1 MWKLL
6 KTFGKKPAFTF
17 ITFLPRRHSCS
28 GTCAAAGGGEKGVWP
43 CFGVVDISY
52 SSSCWECFGPLTIG
66 RVKLGCIG
74 NETSSVE
81 VVTSFIFVW
90 MIAVRR
96 SPAIPSSGVKGGDE
110 SSEWIQNWAQLSL
123 CSSSAL
129 ARLLPGY
136 IHTIYPL
143 SILSTTRTCTIPRQL
158 PRWWSLRRKS
168 VKSTLTF
175 SAFNAFVFIY
185 LYSWCAASIT
195 WDDDSWA
202 LIVKPHHSCLW
213 TICNRASREPSRSL
227 KLLYNHREHLR
238 HF

>member
-1 MWKLL
+1 MLGVFWSTYHRKG
-6 KTFGKKPAFTF
+6 KTGVYRKRNIECGSCNIVYICLNDCCKKV
-17 ITFLPRRHSCS
+17 SCYS
-28 GTCAAAGGGEKGVWP
+28 KQWGEGWRCIKRMNP
-43 CFGVVDISY
+43 
-52 SSSCWECFGPLTIG
+52 
-66 RVKLGCIG
+66 KLG
-74 NETSSVE
+74 
-81 VVTSFIFVW
+81 
-90 MIAVRR
+90 A
-96 SPAIPSSGVKGGDE
+96 
-110 SSEWIQNWAQLSL
+110 
-123 CSSSAL
+123 AL

-158 PRWWSLRRKS
+158 PRWWSPRRKS

-213 TICNRASREPSRSL
+213 TICNRASSEPSLSL
-227 KLLYNHREHLR
+227 KLYNHKEHLR